1 MRIIR
6 RRLAEGIQSQN
17 DGATVTIDDRL
28 NPVQMF
34 VAVQRELV
42 HLEWG
47 HAGHPKAGE
56 TEVRLET
63 AVRCLPMAALIG
75 ECHGSTVEAAARK
88 LAVTPDVLEDRA
100 ATLTEAEADLLGC
113 SSCRA
118 CAVMRYRFPPQ
129 GRPPR

>member
-6 RRLAEGIQSQN
+6 RRLPDGIASQN
-17 DGATVTIDDRL
+17 DGAVVTIDDRL
-28 NPVQMF
+28 NTARMF
-34 VAVQRELV
+34 VALQRELV

-47 HAGHPKAGE
+47 HVGHPKAAE

-75 ECHGSTVEAAARK
+75 ECHGDSIEAAARK
-88 LAVTPDVLEDRA
+88 LGVTPDVLEYRA
-100 ATLTEAEADLLGC
+100 ATLTDAEADLLGC
-113 SSCRA
+113 ASCRA

-129 GRPPR
+129 GRPPG